1 MPNLKVL
8 ILLLS
13 LSSSVATATVGNCV
27 VRSGAMVL
35 PLVELYTSEGCSSC
49 PPADAWLTTARR
61 DDGINWVAFHVDYWD
76 ALGWRDRFADVRY
89 SERQRD
95 RVAAAGENTVYTPQV
110 MSGPNLRVD
119 WRSAKSFEK
128 AVAAQRQQRA
138 PTMIEMRYD
147 VTSRKLDVTATRVA
161 HADLVDPVL
170 WVAEIESGLST
181 QVRAG
186 ENARRELHHDAVV
199 RALHGP
205 FSIKAKDVAVST
217 RITLAADRPAQVVS
231 WVEDARH
238 VPRQSLALLGAGC
251 N

>member
-1 MPNLKVL
+1 MPNLKVF

-13 LSSSVATATVGNCV
+13 LSSSVATAAVGNCV
-27 VRSGAMVL
+27 VRSGEMVL

-49 PPADAWLTTARR
+49 PPADAWLTTALR
-61 DDGINWVAFHVDYWD
+61 DDSINWVAFHVDYWD

-110 MSGPNLRVD
+110 MSGADLRVD
-119 WRSAKSFEK
+119 WRSTKSFEK
-128 AVAAQRQQRA
+128 AVAAQRQLSA

-199 RALHGP
+199 RSLHGP
-205 FSIKAKDVAVST
+205 FSIKAKDVAVSK
-217 RITLAADRPAQVVS
+217 RITLAGDRPAHVVS